1 MTDSSSEDMTRV
13 DRSGAF
19 WRIAEVIGIRLRLIL
34 GVLIGNLRLTHALR
48 GDWRKRYERAK
59 IDLTAAAPIFQP
71 SRQWTIISIFYRL
84 TLRARGLDGF
94 KSTFGRFLSAY
105 EPGNRRLFEAV
116 HHLYFEELSRRDSW
130 GLLDKMEEPLLG
142 KGSWVLH
149 RGKRLSLDLLQS
161 IDELYRMKEALGFE
175 RNDRVTFCELGAG
188 YGRLAD
194 AVLTAMPNA
203 SYFIFDLPE
212 SLLLSQHYLTTL
224 HPEAKA
230 ALYPESSEV
239 VGSPDALRPYRLL
252 FALPQFMSR
261 LPPGT
266 VDAFANIYSFMEMGR
281 EQIDEYFRS
290 IDLLAPKI
298 VYLKQHKREV
308 NIYDSALNT
317 SENYPIR
324 ADWKQIYYGTSA
336 LFEHVF
342 EAIYRLPRANDKA

>member
-1 MTDSSSEDMTRV
+1 MTRG
-13 DRSGAF
+13 DRTGAF

-34 GVLIGNLRLTHALR
+34 GVLAGNLRLTHALR
-48 GDWRKRYERAK
+48 GDWRDRYERAK
-59 IDLTAAAPIFQP
+59 LDLSSADPVYQP
-71 SRQWTIISIFYRL
+71 SRQWAIISLFYQM

-105 EPGNRRLFEAV
+105 ERGNRRLFEAV
-116 HHLYFEELSRRDSW
+116 HHLYREELSRRDVW
-130 GLLDKMEEPLLG
+130 GLLDRLEEPALG
-142 KGSWVLH
+142 DGSWVDH

-175 RNDRVTFCELGAG
+175 QNDRVTFCELGAG

-194 AVLTAMPNA
+194 VVLTAMPNS
-203 SYFIFDLPE
+203 SYMIFDLPE

-230 ALYPESSEV
+230 ALYPESADLI
-239 VGSPDALRPYRLL
+239 GSPEALRSHRLF

-281 EQIDEYFRS
+281 EQIDEYFRC
-290 IDLLAPKI
+290 IDKLDPKL

-324 ADWKQIYYGTSA
+324 PDWKQVHAGTSA
-336 LFEHVF
+336 LFDHVF
-342 EAIYRLPRANDKA
+342 EAAYRLPRAAVKA